1 MALTIARASLPLAVF
16 MALCGTLAE
25 GATDG
30 KSLAVLAP
38 AGALIVSRGVLMLS
52 YRDAVLAPLA
62 QREAKG
68 IWGRTGLRIEHGFGA
83 AMLLIIGTG
92 WTVMGVMYGVT

>member
-1 MALTIARASLPLAVF
+1 MALTVARASLPLAVL
-16 MALCGTLAE
+16 MALCGALAE

-30 KSLAVLAP
+30 KSLAVLVL

-52 YRDAVLAPLA
+52 YPDAVLAPLA

-68 IWGRTGLRIEHGFGA
+68 IGGRTGLRTEHRLGA

-92 WTVMGVMYGVT
+92 WAIMGVMYGVT